1 MMAIVSLSENP
12 VVPVLGDDVLRAV
25 KTLALLSIFSILG
38 ACSTIN
44 GKTASSSGEGVAD
57 IYSNPKVVEL
67 QTKVARL
74 QTENARLSNRVMEL
88 ERTQKSNAQVAA
100 TEQDQPSDEESDSQ
114 PAAVVALREPTDLPD
129 AVIDNPEAPEIAQ
142 SNVPVESAPRLTQP
156 TFAATD
162 SVFENEA
169 ETQTASASGAL
180 FGVHL
185 ASYRGADEARSGW
198 RKLQRDNP
206 DELGLLE
213 PRLEDVEVEDK
224 GRFLRLIG
232 GGLSSREKAEALCA
246 NLQSK
251 GLYCS
256 VADFNGKRL
265 SLTETG

>member
-1 MMAIVSLSENP
+1 MRI
-12 VVPVLGDDVLRAV
+12 V
-25 KTLALLSIFSILG
+25 KTLVIFGAFSVLS
-38 ACSTIN
+38 ACSTLT
-44 GKTASSSGEGVAD
+44 GKTASSSGEEATD
-57 IYSNPKVVEL
+57 LYANPKVVEL

-74 QTENARLSNRVMEL
+74 QTENARLSNRVLEL
-88 ERTQKSNAQVAA
+88 ERTSASLARANAVELRD
-100 TEQDQPSDEESDSQ
+100 TDLDEEIAPSPE
-114 PAAVVALREPTDLPD
+114 PAPVAALREPTDLPD
-129 AVIDNPEAPEIAQ
+129 AVIDNPQAPEIA
-142 SNVPVESAPRLTQP
+142 SSDVPVETAPRLTQP

-162 SVFENEA
+162 QVFENEA
-169 ETQTASASGAL
+169 ETQTASAALPL

-198 RKLQRDNP
+198 RKLQRENP

-251 GLYCS
+251 GHFCS
-256 VADFNGKRL
+256 VADFAGQRL